1 MNRFDLVSIDTA
13 RKRAMEKGYIVVDLI
28 SRSEFDKGHIEN
40 AINIPE
46 GDIRKIDSFGRKGDI
61 WILYCRRGS
70 LSFRLASEMANQGY
84 KVMAVVGGYR
94 M

>member
-13 RKRAMEKGYIVVDLI
+13 RKRAMENGYIVVDLR

>member
-13 RKRAMEKGYIVVDLI
+13 RKRAMEKGYIVVDLR
-28 SRSEFDKGHIEN
+28 SRSELDKGHIEN

>member
-1 MNRFDLVSIDTA
+1 MNRFELVSIDTA
-13 RKRAMEKGYIVVDLI
+13 RKMAMEKGYIVVDLR

-40 AINIPE
+40 AINIPD
-46 GDIRKIDSFGRKGDI
+46 GDIRKIDSFGRKGDT

>member
-13 RKRAMEKGYIVVDLI
+13 RKRAMEKGYIVVDLR

-40 AINIPE
+40 AIDIPE

-84 KVMAVVGGYR
+84 KVMAVEGGYR

>member
-13 RKRAMEKGYIVVDLI
+13 RKRAMEKGYIVVDLR

-46 GDIRKIDSFGRKGDI
+46 GDIRKIDSFGRRGDI

>member
-13 RKRAMEKGYIVVDLI
+13 RKRAMEKGYILVDLR

>member
-13 RKRAMEKGYIVVDLI
+13 RKRAMEKGYIVVDLR

-46 GDIRKIDSFGRKGDI
+46 GDIRKIDIFGRKGDI

>member
-13 RKRAMEKGYIVVDLI
+13 RKRAMEKGYIVVDLR
-28 SRSEFDKGHIEN
+28 SGSEFDKGHIEN

>member
-13 RKRAMEKGYIVVDLI
+13 RRRAMEKGYIVVDLR

>member
-13 RKRAMEKGYIVVDLI
+13 RKRAMEKGYIVVDLR

-61 WILYCRRGS
+61 WLLYCRRGS

>member
-1 MNRFDLVSIDTA
+1 MNRFEMISLDKAKDM
-13 RKRAMEKGYIVVDLI
+13 AMENGYIVVDLR
-28 SRSEFDKGHIEN
+28 SRSEFDQSHVEN
-40 AINIPE
+40 AINIPDA
-46 GDIRKIDSFGRKGDI
+46 DIQKIDSFNKKDSV

-70 LSFRLASEMANQGY
+70 LSFRLANEMASKGY

>member
-1 MNRFDLVSIDTA
+1 MNRFEMISLDKAKDM
-13 RKRAMEKGYIVVDLI
+13 AMENGYIVVDLR
-28 SRSEFDKGHIEN
+28 SRSEFDQSHVEN
-40 AINIPE
+40 AINIPDA
-46 GDIRKIDSFGRKGDI
+46 DIQKIDSFNKKDSV

-70 LSFRLASEMANQGY
+70 LSFGLANEMASKGY

>member
-13 RKRAMEKGYIVVDLI
+13 RKRAMEKGYIVVDLR

>member
-13 RKRAMEKGYIVVDLI
+13 RKRAMEKGYIVVDLR

-46 GDIRKIDSFGRKGDI
+46 GDIRKIDNFGRKGDI

>member
-13 RKRAMEKGYIVVDLI
+13 RKRAMEKGYIVVDLS

>member
-13 RKRAMEKGYIVVDLI
+13 RKRAMEKGYIVVDLR
-28 SRSEFDKGHIEN
+28 SRSEFDKEHIEN

-46 GDIRKIDSFGRKGDI
+46 GDFRKIDSFGRKGDI

>member
-1 MNRFDLVSIDTA
+1 MNKFEVISIDTA
-13 RKRAMEKGYIVVDLI
+13 KKLAMESEYIVVDL
-28 SRSEFDKGHIEN
+28 RTRNEFDKSHIEN
-40 AINIPE
+40 AINIPD
-46 GDIRKIDSFGRKGDI
+46 GDIGKIDSFSRKNNI

-70 LSFRLASEMANQGY
+70 LSFRLANDMAAKGY

>member
-13 RKRAMEKGYIVVDLI
+13 RKRAMEKGYIVVDLR

-46 GDIRKIDSFGRKGDI
+46 GDIRKIDSFGRKG

>member
-13 RKRAMEKGYIVVDLI
+13 RKRAMEKGYIVVDLR

-61 WILYCRRGS
+61 WILYLS
-70 LSFRLASEMANQGY
+70 LIHI
-84 KVMAVVGGYR
+84 
-94 M
+94 

>member
-1 MNRFDLVSIDTA
+1 MNKFDLVSIDTA
-13 RKRAMEKGYIVVDLI
+13 RKRAMEKGYIVVDLR

>member
-13 RKRAMEKGYIVVDLI
+13 RKKAMEKGYIVVDLR

-70 LSFRLASEMANQGY
+70 LSFRLASEMANQGC

>member
-1 MNRFDLVSIDTA
+1 MNRFDVVSIDTA
-13 RKRAMEKGYIVVDLI
+13 RKRAMEKGYIVVDLR

>member
-13 RKRAMEKGYIVVDLI
+13 RKRAMEKGYIVVDLR
-28 SRSEFDKGHIEN
+28 SRSEFDKGHNEN

-84 KVMAVVGGYR
+84 KVMAVVGGYK

>member
-13 RKRAMEKGYIVVDLI
+13 RKRAMEKGYIVVDLR

-61 WILYCRRGS
+61 WILYCRRGR
-70 LSFRLASEMANQGY
+70 LSIRLASEMANQGY

>member
-13 RKRAMEKGYIVVDLI
+13 RKKAMEKGYIVVDLR

>member
-13 RKRAMEKGYIVVDLI
+13 RKRAMEKGYIVVDLR

-61 WILYCRRGS
+61 WILYCRIGS

>member
-13 RKRAMEKGYIVVDLI
+13 RKRAMEKGYIVVDLR

-70 LSFRLASEMANQGY
+70 LSVRLASEMANQGY

>member
-13 RKRAMEKGYIVVDLI
+13 RKRAMEKGY
-28 SRSEFDKGHIEN
+28 IEN

>member
-13 RKRAMEKGYIVVDLI
+13 RKRAMEKGYIVVDLR
-28 SRSEFDKGHIEN
+28 SRSEVDKGHIEN

>member
-13 RKRAMEKGYIVVDLI
+13 RKRAMEKGYIVVDLR

-61 WILYCRRGS
+61 WISYCRRGS

>member
-13 RKRAMEKGYIVVDLI
+13 RKRAMEKGYIVVDLR

-70 LSFRLASEMANQGY
+70 LSFRLASEMANRGY

>member
-13 RKRAMEKGYIVVDLI
+13 RKGAMEKGYIVVDLR

>member
-13 RKRAMEKGYIVVDLI
+13 RKRAMEKGYIVVDLR

-46 GDIRKIDSFGRKGDI
+46 GDIRKIDGFGRKGDI